1 MKKTNSTHFAS
12 PERTEKEEL
21 LRQKSIFDNLPELSF
36 FLAAIPNIY
45 LILNN
50 NRQVVYAN
58 KTALDSFGFSEIG
71 PLLGMRPG
79 EAINCQHSDEME
91 AGCGTSEACKHCGAV
106 NAILAGLNHEKD
118 IREFRTTTG
127 DNESTFDYRVWTTPY
142 KISGEDFVLFAL
154 DDISHEKRRKSL
166 ERIFFHDVLN
176 TAGGIKGISS
186 LIHEFPE
193 EVHDFKDIL
202 YDSSNQLINE
212 ILTQRDLANAEN
224 NELSVVVN
232 KLNSKSIVK
241 FLFSIFSKQEQF
253 KKINILINPDI
264 ATIDFESDETLIL
277 RVLSNIVKNALEA
290 STEGQTVT
298 INCSQN
304 ADKVIFSVHNQRY
317 MQGEVQLQIFQR
329 SFTTKGEGRGL
340 GTYSMKLLSER
351 YLGGK
356 VYFTSDEMAGT
367 TFFAEYPLIISA

>member
-50 NRQVVYAN
+50 NRQVIYAN

-79 EAINCQHSDEME
+79 EAIHCQHSDEME
-91 AGCGTSEACKHCGAV
+91 AGCGTSEACRHCGAV
-106 NAILAGLNHEKD
+106 NAILAGLNNEKD
-118 IREFRTTTG
+118 IREFRTSTI

-142 KISGEDFVLFAL
+142 KISGENFVLFAL

-193 EVHDFKDIL
+193 EVNDFKDIL

-298 INCSQN
+298 INCSHN

-317 MQGEVQLQIFQR
+317 IEEEVRLQIFQR

-356 VYFTSDEMAGT
+356 VNFTSDEMVGT